1 VVELVVLVYIFLCA
15 AGKGKWRGRR
25 RTRRR
30 SMSWWVGGL
39 VADGGCTGRLLS
51 FPFYREML
59 WKWGGVGRL
68 CI

>member
-1 VVELVVLVYIFLCA
+1 
-15 AGKGKWRGRR
+15 
-25 RTRRR
+25 
-30 SMSWWVGGL
+30 MSWWVGGL
-39 VADGGCTGRLLS
+39 VADGGCTGRFLS